1 MNTTPVS
8 EHRIDHLSFDWI
20 NKILSYILPNEKIKI
35 ERNKNNILYNLSLI
49 EVKSSKDSCVFFF
62 YLKEKCR

>member
-20 NKILSYILPNEKIKI
+20 NKILSYVLPYEKIKI
-35 ERNKNNILYNLSLI
+35 ERNKNNIYNVSLI
-49 EVKSSKDSCVFFF
+49 EGKSSKDSCVFFF